1 MATRKGVSLSVFIS
15 FLLQFVLQVSGEFPI
30 CGVLSS
36 RPNASTTFTEKHCIV
51 YFNSITTLVD
61 SEESAVYYPVSDALE
76 WNVCNQDEPPPSSI
90 EDHYIFLS
98 MENNCSALD
107 QANRVQDMGGAGTLM
122 VMEKLQSLEMKT
134 EGYNITLAFVDNS
147 SYVKI
152 MNSGDEV
159 TVGLYL
165 PKDSP
170 IHLSLI
176 VIWFLAMFS
185 VVVGAYWSGTVRHE
199 LYRVQHEQE
208 GEHRDVAREPVLP
221 HEETSINM
229 TVRSILG
236 FVVLMCIMLLCLYFL
251 YSYLVYIIIGMFCLA
266 SAIATY
272 CCLDP
277 LVSRMPCG
285 TTRTP
290 YFNIYIVRGTLMVR
304 QILLLIFAFGL
315 SITWVVLRK
324 EPWAWILQDILGI
337 MFSINVL
344 KMIRLPSLKICTFLL
359 CGLVIYDIFFVFITP
374 LLTSDGKS
382 IMVEVAKGGPS
393 QEQMPMVLKVPN
405 FDYELSKI
413 CDLQENYNLLG
424 FGDILIP
431 GLLVSFVHS
440 FDLQAGT
447 PCRLYFLINII
458 GYGSGLVTT
467 FIALW
472 LMSFAQPALLYLVPF
487 TLIPTFVTAAAR
499 GEFMAM
505 WRGDSDKFDCD
516 ADADAES
523 VEETHNAANAANAAN
538 SSADAANRCNNA
550 VSPVATT

>member
-1 MATRKGVSLSVFIS
+1 
-15 FLLQFVLQVSGEFPI
+15 
-30 CGVLSS
+30 
-36 RPNASTTFTEKHCIV
+36 
-51 YFNSITTLVD
+51 
-61 SEESAVYYPVSDALE
+61 
-76 WNVCNQDEPPPSSI
+76 
-90 EDHYIFLS
+90 
-98 MENNCSALD
+98 
-107 QANRVQDMGGAGTLM
+107 
-122 VMEKLQSLEMKT
+122 
-134 EGYNITLAFVDNS
+134 
-147 SYVKI
+147 
-152 MNSGDEV
+152 
-159 TVGLYL
+159 
-165 PKDSP
+165 
-170 IHLSLI
+170 
-176 VIWFLAMFS
+176 
-185 VVVGAYWSGTVRHE
+185 
-199 LYRVQHEQE
+199 
-208 GEHRDVAREPVLP
+208 
-221 HEETSINM
+221 M

-523 VEETHNAANAANAAN
+523 VEETHNAANAAN
-538 SSADAANRCNNA
+538 SSADAASRCSNA

>member
-1 MATRKGVSLSVFIS
+1 MATRKSVSLSVFAT
-15 FLLQFVLQVSGEFPI
+15 FLLQFVVQVSGEFPI

-36 RPNASTTFTEKHCIV
+36 RPNATTTLTEKHCIV
-51 YFNSITTLVD
+51 YFSSITTLPDGV
-61 SEESAVYYPVSDALE
+61 ENAVYFPVSDALE
-76 WNVCNQDEPPPSSI
+76 WNVCNLDEPPPSGI

-98 MENNCSALD
+98 MENNCSAFD
-107 QANRVQDMGGAGTLM
+107 QANRVQEMGGAGTLM
-122 VMEKLQSLEMKT
+122 VMEKLKSQEMKT
-134 EGYNITLAFVDNS
+134 DGVNVTLAFVENS

-185 VVVGAYWSGTVRHE
+185 VIVGAYWSGTVRHE
-199 LYRVQHEQE
+199 LYVVQHEREEQYNA
-208 GEHRDVAREPVLP
+208 VQEPVLP
-221 HEETSINM
+221 YEETSINM
-229 TVRSILG
+229 TVKSILG

-251 YSYLVYIIIGMFCLA
+251 YAYLVYIIIAMFCLA

-304 QILLLIFAFGL
+304 QILLLMFAFGL

-405 FDYELSKI
+405 FDFELSKI
-413 CDLQENYNLLG
+413 CDLQDNYNLLG

-447 PCRLYFLINII
+447 PCRLYFIINII

-505 WRGDSDKFDCD
+505 WRGDSDKFDCE
-516 ADADAES
+516 ADADAVSVTES
-523 VEETHNAANAANAAN
+523 HNATNAAVVTTTH
-538 SSADAANRCNNA
+538 SADTASRRTNA
-550 VSPVATT
+550 TNTVAPT